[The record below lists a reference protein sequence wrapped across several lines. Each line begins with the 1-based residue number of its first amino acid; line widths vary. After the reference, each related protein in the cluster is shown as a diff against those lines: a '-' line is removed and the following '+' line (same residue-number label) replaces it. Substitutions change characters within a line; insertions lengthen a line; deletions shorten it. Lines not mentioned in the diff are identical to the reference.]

1 VPALRD
7 THQAFALYALI
18 LPITLPEPYRS
29 VFRAG
34 LFTGWVAIWV
44 PLVTVVIAASAE
56 LGFSRSV
63 TPGLI
68 ARLESRFGKGARER
82 LEGWQ
87 AYVRD
92 SARPE
97 ATARAAGEDGLLRP
111 VNRFF
116 NRLPAV
122 TDLAHWGMEDYWAT
136 PAESLASNGA
146 DCEDYAIAKY
156 FTLKELGV
164 PIARLRL
171 IYVKT
176 GRSGS
181 AHMVLAYYAEP
192 QGDPLILDNLD
203 GSIRPASDRPDLIP
217 VYSFNDEDLL
227 FSSEGA
233 PAVRVSATS
242 NRKWRDVLEKL
253 ERELTY

>member
-1 VPALRD
+1 M
-7 THQAFALYALI
+7 
-18 LPITLPEPYRS
+18 
-29 VFRAG
+29 FRAR
-34 LFTGWVAIWV
+34 LFAGWVAIWLA
-44 PLVTVVIAASAE
+44 LVTLVFAASAE

-68 ARLESRFGKGARER
+68 ARLERQFGRGTSER
-82 LEGWQ
+82 LEGWK

-92 SARPE
+92 MARPE
-97 ATARAAGEDGLLRP
+97 ATARSAGGDGLLQP

-116 NRLPAV
+116 NRLPSA
-122 TDLAHWGMEDYWAT
+122 TDLAHWGVEDYWAT
-136 PAESLASNGA
+136 PSETLASNGA
-146 DCEDYAIAKY
+146 DCEDFAIAKY
-156 FTLKELGV
+156 FTLKELGI

-176 GRSGS
+176 GRSGN
-181 AHMVLAYYAEP
+181 AHMVLAYYPEP
-192 QGDPLILDNLD
+192 QSDPLILDNLD

-227 FSSEGA
+227 FSREGA